1 MTRLTSRIFIA
12 TTCLL
17 IVPFLSSVPMSLPG
31 FGSVSAQA
39 SPQQLQTPAERVN
52 YSQGGTLYGPLMEFV
67 Y

>member
-17 IVPFLSSVPMSLPG
+17 TVLFLPSASMSLPG

-39 SPQQLQTPAERVN
+39 SPEQLQTPAERVN
-52 YSQGGTLYGPLMEFV
+52 YSQGGTLYGP
-67 Y
+67 